1 MVDTKINRAG
11 KRQPVDKLQRYA
23 KMSASEMSKE
33 LAQEIGDIKRPF
45 ININLFAANY
55 SNQSVKEL
63 NKSIRSHEKQIEKHK
78 YKIAHPQEF
87 YKDWTLFSK
96 EKQEGCLGKWKK
108 EIRNFENQIAHI
120 NRELEKRGK

>member
-1 MVDTKINRAG
+1 MADTKINSAG
-11 KRQPVDKLQRYA
+11 ERQPVDEKSRYA
-23 KMSASEMSKE
+23 EMSAIEMSRE
-33 LAQEIGDIKRPF
+33 LAQEIDDAKRPF

-87 YKDWTLFSK
+87 YKDWALFSK
-96 EKQEGCLGKWKK
+96 KKQEGCLDRWKK
-108 EIRNFENQIAHI
+108 EIGNFKNQIAHI
-120 NRELEKRGK
+120 NKELEKRGK